1 MRFTPR
7 VADPLVDSL
16 EAVAKGL
23 GMELVELSQ
32 SRFRGAVRIRAVVC
46 GREPVG
52 LEHCSRLHHALSPRL
67 ELAFPGREVYLEVSS
82 PGIDRLIKDGS
93 EFVHYIG
100 RGIKCYRRD
109 ISDWSGGIL
118 TAADSSGII
127 LKSGDEEMKLKY
139 ELIAKAKLDYS
150 QEVEKLWQRI

>member
-7 VADPLVDSL
+7 GADPLVDSL
-16 EAVAKGL
+16 EPVVEGL

-32 SRFRGAVRIRAVVC
+32 SRYRGSLQIRVVVC
-46 GREPVG
+46 GRDPVG
-52 LEHCSRLHHALSPRL
+52 LESCSRIHQALLPRL

-100 RGIKCYRRD
+100 RGIKCYRKD

-118 TAADSSGII
+118 TAADSAGII
-127 LKSGDEEMKLKY
+127 LKSGDEEMRLGY
-139 ELIAKAKLDYS
+139 ERIAKAKLDYS
-150 QEVEKLWQRI
+150 QEVEKPWQRI